1 MAQDSGFTLLFADD
15 DPQVMNLYK
24 ITFAGDGHRILTSS
38 NAAEAMAE
46 LQDEKVDLLVT
57 DLVMPQANTF
67 ELFDLLKEKFPKLP
81 VIVVSGKYKDHPED
95 FTDKG
100 YKVAAFLP
108 KPARLA
114 VLKAKVDEVLGINQV
129 K

>member
-1 MAQDSGFTLLFADD
+1 M
-15 DPQVMNLYK
+15 VMNLYK
-24 ITFAGDGHRILTSS
+24 TSFAEDGHRILTSS

-67 ELFDLLKEKFPKLP
+67 ELFDLVREKFPKLP

-95 FTDKG
+95 FTSKG
-100 YKVAAFLP
+100 YKVAAFMP
-108 KPARLA
+108 KPVRLA
-114 VLKAKVDEVLGINQV
+114 ALKAKINEVLGIVRPDGKPLNP
-129 K
+129 KPRA